1 MLSTEIDCELNSLP
15 LSTPVFLDGTPIRW
29 KRDKTLS
36 ETLKGIQK
44 GPSPATSPTI
54 LIRLRQKILWSGWPA
69 PNEKGE
75 LISNM
80 YTIIYCQTV
89 TRFDQSYFVT
99 SVKERL
105 NIPVQALVLVFQIG
119 CMLLFCLN
127 FLIFTCRCHDELL
140 VQPRLPVLNA

>member
-1 MLSTEIDCELNSLP
+1 MMLSTEIDCELNSLP

-89 TRFDQSYFVT
+89 TRFD
-99 SVKERL
+99 
-105 NIPVQALVLVFQIG
+105 
-119 CMLLFCLN
+119 
-127 FLIFTCRCHDELL
+127 
-140 VQPRLPVLNA
+140 